1 MFECYNTIMSSKFQ
15 NFLSFVQYSVSQ
27 PLKLL
32 ILGSGLLTTAIA
44 PDSWWLTIP
53 SSLIATALLV
63 FQDLG
68 NRELIDS
75 FITEQNQSNNS
86 KSPVSKNLSNLIAEL
101 KRIEPNYT
109 DTTLKSRVK
118 EVISAFMRIE
128 AARKKLTADDY
139 SSVSFIDEYVVKL
152 YERFVDLAKKYQYG
166 VDFLNEEADDKARTD
181 LEELLQKRDSTRD
194 RLAKESYAKAVNL
207 IRKQLADRSK
217 LRKKLERIDSYI
229 VNIISALEKT
239 SSDLT
244 KIKLKESDF
253 RLDDAEILTESLNE
267 IIKDLDRF
275 EESYVEIESSE
286 GNGEK
291 TKKVPTTS

>member
-1 MFECYNTIMSSKFQ
+1 MSSKFQ